1 MSPHL
6 ALLSLIRFYYL
17 GSGWSVPVELIVG
30 TETGISY
37 STEKSHSPTLL
48 ADFNQVLTFR
58 LTMIITV
65 ISYVCTL
72 LHWCMLRCMSICG
85 IYYRLLCVLC
95 HGKNNE
101 AFRWYISCIANFSM
115 FLNIINISKLFIF
128 LSNPSAISET
138 LTLYIRPTSPT
149 DYFPIHERLLH
160 PCNYRLNLLAPV
172 VLTLKVY

>member
-1 MSPHL
+1 M
-6 ALLSLIRFYYL
+6 AFNELLSKWNCDNIELMFMILVSVLLSCHLYIVLCFYYL

-48 ADFNQVLTFR
+48 ADFNQVFTFR
-58 LTMIITV
+58 LAIIITV

-85 IYYRLLCVLC
+85 IYYSLPCVLC

-101 AFRWYISCIANFSM
+101 AFRGYISCIANFQCFSM
-115 FLNIINISKLFIF
+115 VWIIIIIRSTSLTDTF
-128 LSNPSAISET
+128 LSMNAYYIEHAI
-138 LTLYIRPTSPT
+138 T
-149 DYFPIHERLLH
+149 DWIYWHQ
-160 PCNYRLNLLAPV
+160 
-172 VLTLKVY
+172 